1 MRALFPYRSH
11 GPIAVG
17 HYLSVPAEAATFL
30 FSVNGV
36 DWVTWL
42 YHAILFSPLFVYC
55 TRGACPRFRRL
66 GNSYVAWRHDARK
79 LCGTSATD
87 DELGVIKTTFS
98 ILFVPALIGT
108 VLVIGSLVVDD
119 VPYFSFRPPLIWH
132 LPWGSGFSWL
142 AWSMFGVL
150 SIAGLYLGLI
160 VVMISI
166 FPQKLVGTRPASL
179 PTFMSLLVRASAP
192 QYMISY
198 SWGGE
203 RDQSLLMLAHGLAE
217 VLPDCWIDVRR
228 LVPGQRLLDEVR
240 LPAEH
245 ARVLIVLMNPAYVK
259 STNCGHELLA
269 ALKKRDPSMHRT
281 IVLIEPPNLVV
292 GYAPSW
298 QRIHELLKGAG
309 FDVVRSVESKP
320 LSADAG
326 ATSGVGLLEWLDTRA
341 CRHDTADAPDDA
353 RKTMAWF
360 GQYEDGI
367 AEATSSA
374 QDMRLPWNFFISARK
389 GADNKMVTTEFVS
402 QPIKYLTALLFQCRS
417 PSALSTGL
425 GGTWLAANAAAAP
438 RLYAAWSPSVLSA
451 LVVGVLLPAVVLF
464 LLFVLKWSA
473 PDDLAGGFL
482 SQLGTGP
489 LFFIVSVAPLAAF
502 AVRWGNV
509 LAPPGWL
516 LHSPE
521 LFVPLLVRELSQ
533 FSVPHRSAERNA
545 RALAVSH
552 KTRASDPPCTGW
564 CPATWNCV
572 YQSASSSRAGA

>member
-1 MRALFPYRSH
+1 
-11 GPIAVG
+11 
-17 HYLSVPAEAATFL
+17 
-30 FSVNGV
+30 
-36 DWVTWL
+36 
-42 YHAILFSPLFVYC
+42 
-55 TRGACPRFRRL
+55 
-66 GNSYVAWRHDARK
+66 
-79 LCGTSATD
+79 
-87 DELGVIKTTFS
+87 
-98 ILFVPALIGT
+98 
-108 VLVIGSLVVDD
+108 
-119 VPYFSFRPPLIWH
+119 
-132 LPWGSGFSWL
+132 
-142 AWSMFGVL
+142 
-150 SIAGLYLGLI
+150 
-160 VVMISI
+160 
-166 FPQKLVGTRPASL
+166 
-179 PTFMSLLVRASAP
+179 MSLLVRARAP

-269 ALKKRDPSMHRT
+269 ALKKRDQTMHRT

-298 QRIHELLKGAG
+298 QRIHELLKRAG
-309 FDVVRSVESKP
+309 FDVVRFVESKP

-326 ATSGVGLLEWLDTRA
+326 AMSGVGLLEWLDTRA
-341 CRHDTADAPDDA
+341 CRHDTAEAPEDA

-374 QDMRLPWNFFISARK
+374 QDVRLPWNFFISPARK
-389 GADNKMVTTEFVS
+389 GAGSEAGSARAITDLVSQPPPSMTTTDLVS
-402 QPIKYLTALLFQCRS
+402 QPIKYLTALLFQWRS

-438 RLYAAWSPSVLSA
+438 RLYAAWSPSVLST
-451 LVVGVLLPAVVLF
+451 LVVGVLLPVFVLF
-464 LLFVLKWSA
+464 LLFVFKWSV

-489 LFFIVSVAPLAAF
+489 IIFVVSVAPLLVF

-521 LFVPLLVRELSQ
+521 LFVPLLVRELRQ
-533 FSVPHRSAERNA
+533 LSVPQCSAERNA
-545 RALAVSH
+545 RTLRCFSQN
-552 KTRASDPPCTGW
+552 TRL
-564 CPATWNCV
+564 
-572 YQSASSSRAGA
+572 

>member
-1 MRALFPYRSH
+1 MFGAL
-11 GPIAVG
+11 
-17 HYLSVPAEAATFL
+17 
-30 FSVNGV
+30 
-36 DWVTWL
+36 
-42 YHAILFSPLFVYC
+42 
-55 TRGACPRFRRL
+55 
-66 GNSYVAWRHDARK
+66 
-79 LCGTSATD
+79 
-87 DELGVIKTTFS
+87 
-98 ILFVPALIGT
+98 
-108 VLVIGSLVVDD
+108 LVVGSKVVGD
-119 VPYFSFRPPLIWH
+119 VPHFSFLPPASWH
-132 LPWGSGFSWL
+132 LPWGSGFLWL
-142 AWSMFGVL
+142 AWSAFGIICL
-150 SIAGLYLGLI
+150 AAFYLGLLF
-160 VVMISI
+160 VMISI

-240 LPAEH
+240 LPVEH

-269 ALKKRDPSMHRT
+269 ALKKRDASMHRT

-298 QRIHELLKGAG
+298 QRIHELLKRAG

-341 CRHDTADAPDDA
+341 CRHDTADAPEDA

-374 QDMRLPWNFFISARK
+374 QDMRLPWNFFISPARK
-389 GADNKMVTTEFVS
+389 GAGSETASARPMTTTDLASRPLE
-402 QPIKYLTALLFQCRS
+402 YLTALLFQWRS

-425 GGTWLAANAAAAP
+425 CGTWLPANAAVAP
-438 RLYAAWSPSVLSA
+438 RPYAAWSPSVFSTLLIGLFLPIVVLA
-451 LVVGVLLPAVVLF
+451 GLYFLRWAAPDTTDENRFTFFLDVVGAAA
-464 LLFVLKWSA
+464 WI
-473 PDDLAGGFL
+473 
-482 SQLGTGP
+482 
-489 LFFIVSVAPLAAF
+489 FILTNAPLLLF

-521 LFVPLLVRELSQ
+521 LFVPLLVRELS
-533 FSVPHRSAERNA
+533 
-545 RALAVSH
+545 L
-552 KTRASDPPCTGW
+552 
-564 CPATWNCV
+564 
-572 YQSASSSRAGA
+572 

>member
-1 MRALFPYRSH
+1 M
-11 GPIAVG
+11 
-17 HYLSVPAEAATFL
+17 
-30 FSVNGV
+30 
-36 DWVTWL
+36 
-42 YHAILFSPLFVYC
+42 
-55 TRGACPRFRRL
+55 
-66 GNSYVAWRHDARK
+66 
-79 LCGTSATD
+79 
-87 DELGVIKTTFS
+87 
-98 ILFVPALIGT
+98 
-108 VLVIGSLVVDD
+108 
-119 VPYFSFRPPLIWH
+119 
-132 LPWGSGFSWL
+132 
-142 AWSMFGVL
+142 L
-150 SIAGLYLGLI
+150 SIAGFYLGLL

-198 SWGGE
+198 SWGGA

-269 ALKKRDPSMHRT
+269 ALKKRDPAMHRT
-281 IVLIEPPNLVV
+281 VVLIEPPNLVV

-298 QRIHELLKGAG
+298 QRIHELLERAG
-309 FDVVRSVESKP
+309 FDIVRSVESE
-320 LSADAG
+320 LSTDVG
-326 ATSGVGLLEWLDTRA
+326 TSSVGLLEWLDARA
-341 CRHDTADAPDDA
+341 CRHDTADAPEDA

-374 QDMRLPWNFFISARK
+374 QDMRLPWNFFISPARK
-389 GADNKMVTTEFVS
+389 GVGSETASARPMATTDFVS
-402 QPIKYLTALLFQCRS
+402 QPIEYLTALFFHWRL

-425 GGTWLAANAAAAP
+425 GGTWIAANAADAP
-438 RLYAAWSPSVLSA
+438 RPYVALSPSVFSTL
-451 LVVGVLLPAVVLF
+451 LVVILVPVFVLF
-464 LLFVLKWSA
+464 LLFVLKWA
-473 PDDLAGGFL
+473 VPDDLAGGFL
-482 SQLGTGP
+482 SEIGLGP
-489 LFFIVSVAPLAAF
+489 LFFVITVAPLAVF

-509 LAPPGWL
+509 LASPGWL

-533 FSVPHRSAERNA
+533 LRIRDASCTIHLPDAK
-545 RALAVSH
+545 SH
-552 KTRASDPPCTGW
+552 DCFPLIFPVQAG
-564 CPATWNCV
+564 
-572 YQSASSSRAGA
+572 SR